1 MQTVAEAL
9 VFLRREYAQF
19 SPIEVEVI
27 RQVVAE
33 QCIINC
39 RAVIAICDWL
49 AVSWILLYSL
59 AASREQQC
67 QKQQRGN

>member
-9 VFLRREYAQF
+9 VFLRREYAQL

-33 QCIINC
+33 QRIINC
-39 RAVIAICDWL
+39 RAVIAICDWI
-49 AVSWILLYSL
+49 AV
-59 AASREQQC
+59 
-67 QKQQRGN
+67 N